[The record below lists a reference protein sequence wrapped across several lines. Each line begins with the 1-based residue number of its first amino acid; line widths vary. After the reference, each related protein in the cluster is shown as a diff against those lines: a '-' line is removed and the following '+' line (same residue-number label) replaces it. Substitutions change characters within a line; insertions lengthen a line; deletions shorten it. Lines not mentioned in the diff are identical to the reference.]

1 MDLRQLAAVTAVAD
15 HGSFSAAARVLN
27 TVQSN
32 VSTHVARLE
41 AELGVILID
50 RTTGRPTL
58 EGELVI
64 QRARH
69 IQAELDALQFDVA
82 SLEDEVRGSVRAG
95 VIGTTGR
102 WLVPRL
108 LEAMAAD
115 HPRIHVVLRDATTT
129 SLLPQV
135 ARGELDLAVVNLPIN
150 DDEVHAELLF
160 DEDRIVVAPVG
171 HPLAVRDRVDLGD
184 LAAHALLLEPPGT
197 AFRDELDAEAAR
209 AGVTLTAQAEVDG
222 MRLLASLAFEG
233 YGAAV
238 LPATAAPMFNSGN
251 WRIVDLDGISQRQ
264 VGLVHRKKGL
274 LSAPA
279 RALHDTLLRVIEE
292 QAPHQPGVHT
302 RVD

>member
-1 MDLRQLAAVTAVAD
+1 MDLRQLAAVAAVAEQ
-15 HGSFSAAARVLN
+15 GSFSGAARVLN

-41 AELGVILID
+41 TELGVTLID

-69 IQAELDALQFDVA
+69 IQAEIDALQFDVA
-82 SLEDEVRGSVRAG
+82 SLEDEVHGLVRAG

-108 LEAMAAD
+108 LEAMAD
-115 HPRIHVVLRDATTT
+115 EHPRVHVVMRDATTS

-135 ARGELDLAVVNLPIN
+135 AQGELDLAVVNLPIS
-150 DDEVHAELLF
+150 DTDVRARPLF
-160 DEDRIVVAPVG
+160 DEDRIVVAPVD
-171 HPLAVRDRVDLGD
+171 HPLARYERVHLDD
-184 LAAHALLLEPPGT
+184 LAAHPLLLEPAGT
-197 AFRDELDAEAAR
+197 AFRDELDAEAAG
-209 AGVTLTAQAEVDG
+209 AGVTLVAQAEVDG

-233 YGAAV
+233 FGAAL
-238 LPATAAPMFNSGN
+238 LPATAAPLFNSGN
-251 WRIVDLDGISQRQ
+251 WKVVTLDGISQRS
-264 VGLVHRKKGL
+264 VGLIQRRRGL

-279 RALHDTLLRVIEE
+279 QALHDTLLQVVKDE
-292 QAPHQPGVHT
+292 APHQPGLHLA
-302 RVD
+302 